1 MTHLVKESL
10 SMSHYDFMKAFLNDS
25 AMAEQVDRIRSY
37 PEHGKL
43 YKDSLTALNHQFNA
57 ALKVLQGRLN
67 EQNEAFL
74 KDARL
79 KALLNSNLLKIQR
92 VLEILEE
99 PRKKTLYDKALA
111 FDPASSSAGIKIKL
125 STFPIKSSSDAGDY
139 LVSLVPL
146 AQIKALFLTFVEDLR
161 KRWPKN
167 SATPFP
173 EALFSAQIISG
184 PPKQLDLTFP
194 DVDALMQFNQL
205 LFGRNMA
212 ILPGGSQNMKN
223 ISSSRPSSLSK
234 KVEPVAADKKS
245 PVQNIKSVLHANKKA
260 DPLIAPSHDGV
271 LKPIP
276 PTK

>member
-10 SMSHYDFMKAFLNDS
+10 SMNHYDFMKAFLNDS
-25 AMAEQVDRIRSY
+25 TMAEKVDQIRSC
-37 PEHGKL
+37 PEHSEL

-57 ALKVLQGRLN
+57 ALKMLQGRLS

-92 VLEILEE
+92 VLEILDE

-111 FDPASSSAGIKIKL
+111 LEPVSSSAGIRIKL
-125 STFPIKSSSDAGDY
+125 STFLVKGHLDAGDY

-146 AQIKALFLTFVEDLR
+146 AQIKAQFLAFVDDLR

-167 SATPFP
+167 STSPFP

-194 DVDALMQFNQL
+194 DVDTLMQFNQL

-212 ILPGGSQNMKN
+212 ILPGGSQNIKDV
-223 ISSSRPSSLSK
+223 SASRSPNLPK
-234 KVEPVAADKKS
+234 KFDSVAADKKS
-245 PVQNIKSVLHANKKA
+245 LGQDIKSALHANKKTES
-260 DPLIAPSHDGV
+260 LTSLSHDGA

-276 PTK
+276 PSK